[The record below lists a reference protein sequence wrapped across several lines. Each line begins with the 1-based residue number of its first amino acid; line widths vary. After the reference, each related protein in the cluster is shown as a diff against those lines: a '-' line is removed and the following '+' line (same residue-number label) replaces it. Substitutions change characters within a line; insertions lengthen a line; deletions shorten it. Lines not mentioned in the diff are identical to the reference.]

1 MRTTPRRAALGPPP
15 ANRAKRRD
23 EPPEAGR
30 KRRQRRPAPVL
41 PAPCATPGYLAD
53 WAKRAVEFPMPLHLG
68 IVYTV
73 LSRAGDAAA
82 CWTRPRRV
90 RAESVP
96 KIPQCATGLPS
107 LVSGALTTLTG
118 LRSPTRTHEGPSYVT
133 SRVDHSK
140 PLRKM
145 FC

>member
-53 WAKRAVEFPMPLHLG
+53 WAKRAVEFPMPKKDFSFLD
-68 IVYTV
+68 V
-73 LSRAGDAAA
+73 LSCDGIFL
-82 CWTRPRRV
+82 TNVMKGVVPISKINGKV
-90 RAESVP
+90 VP
-96 KIPQCATGLPS
+96 KK
-107 LVSGALTTLTG
+107 VSYQEFL
-118 LRSPTRTHEGPSYVT
+118 
-133 SRVDHSK
+133 
-140 PLRKM
+140 
-145 FC
+145 